1 MMKMHVLDRKL
12 QHGVHYYDL
21 QPMNENI
28 YIVVLSSSAT
38 FSLLYLFGDKIPP
51 TSFFLSILQ
60 HETSHSLLL
69 ILVPPSS
76 NKGIELS
83 SF

>member
-1 MMKMHVLDRKL
+1 MMTKMHVLDRKL

-38 FSLLYLFGDKIPP
+38 SSLLYLFGDKIPP
-51 TSFFLSILQ
+51 TSFFLAIDEKVLQ
-60 HETSHSLLL
+60 HEASHSLLS
-69 ILVPPSS
+69 ILVPPF
-76 NKGIELS
+76 I
-83 SF
+83 